1 MKSLTEMCN
10 CTILNLLLDL
20 LRINLM
26 PPLTALLCPLL
37 GSQVLALQ
45 YVHRMIPRWAYTGHD
60 RARAEI
66 WKVKCAFS

>member
-1 MKSLTEMCN
+1 
-10 CTILNLLLDL
+10 
-20 LRINLM
+20 M

-66 WKVKCAFS
+66 